1 MICNVYNEVFIT
13 KLEAKERSRLT
24 RKDEDREEEN
34 VFKNA
39 LTREEKDAF
48 RREMYRAYHIL
59 RGLAEHDDAF
69 SKAKDI
75 DDAIAKFIKFG

>member
-1 MICNVYNEVFIT
+1 
-13 KLEAKERSRLT
+13 
-24 RKDEDREEEN
+24 
-34 VFKNA
+34 
-39 LTREEKDAF
+39 
-48 RREMYRAYHIL
+48 MYRAYHIL